1 MSPAEGGAKEGTILN
16 PRLWEGPVALVA
28 SCLGALFIQ
37 SRTQLRGLALPV
49 PDIRQS
55 VCRGHG
61 AGLKANLDHFLG
73 KVDWQSMIIL
83 EGVAAFFV
91 VALVA
96 LVLKQVW
103 NGKTPA
109 YKKTMA
115 ALMAIG
121 ACLIL
126 ADIISIWSIWH
137 PDAYSGFVTRLQA
150 LFPSHPGAFSFLKHD
165 GLLSRLL
172 DAVAGT
178 GSPVRDEVVWGR
190 MMGEPAG
197 LAIGVG
203 LFAAITLPMST
214 TPEELAGRSRHLGHL
229 LYAAS
234 VLFVIGLLMT
244 RANFSWILAQWDWSN
259 PDFPP
264 ESRKEIV
271 ESGVKLAGAGY
282 SAILAVFY
290 LPARWIL
297 QGHIDKT
304 VPEGKQTRGTQ
315 AREAWLKENGFAAGW
330 RDDIKQILAV
340 LAPVLAAPI
349 FETLAK

>member
-1 MSPAEGGAKEGTILN
+1 LAEGGDKEGAIQI
-16 PRLWEGPVALVA
+16 PRWWEGPAALLL

-37 SRTQLRGLALPV
+37 SRTQLMGLALPV
-49 PDIRQS
+49 PDDRRFDCPGQGD
-55 VCRGHG
+55 C
-61 AGLKANLDHFLG
+61 LKGNLDRFLG

-96 LVLKQVW
+96 SVLKQVW
-103 NGKTPA
+103 KGKSPA
-109 YKKTMA
+109 YKKAMA
-115 ALMAIG
+115 VLVGIG
-121 ACLIL
+121 ACLLLI
-126 ADIISIWSIWH
+126 DIIDIWSLWH
-137 PDAYSGFVTRLQA
+137 HEAYARFINRLEG
-150 LFPSHPGAFSFLKHD
+150 LLPSHPDAFSFLKHD
-165 GLLSRLL
+165 GFLSRLL
-172 DAVAGT
+172 DALPGT
-178 GSPVRDEVVWGR
+178 RSSVRDEVVWGR

-197 LAIGVG
+197 LTIGVG

-214 TPEELAGRSRHLGHL
+214 TPVELARRSRHLSHL

-271 ESGVKLAGAGY
+271 ESGVKLAGVAY

-297 QGHIDKT
+297 QNHIDKT

-315 AREAWLKENGFAAGW
+315 AREVWLKENGFAAGW